1 MREKIYFQIDAEFHR
16 RRLDDFLFDKFYSLS
31 KMYLRE
37 VIKEGH
43 CEVNGYTGN
52 SGVILKTKDF
62 VEIEVDLNRE
72 TAMRPEKFPLDIVYE
87 EDDFL
92 LVNKPAE
99 MLVHPT
105 HRDKNGTLLNALS
118 YYLNQEVLWRRNGE
132 KSGADDQSEIR
143 NPKSEIIRPGLVHR
157 LDKKTSGLI
166 LIAKTPRAH
175 RILSAHFERKLVEK
189 KYLALVEGV
198 VEEDAGE
205 ISAPIGRFEETK
217 HWNIKTDGKA
227 AESRF
232 RVMERYA
239 DTTLLELQPVTGR
252 TNQLRIHCEY
262 IGHPIVGDERRGGR
276 EFGRLCLHAYKLA
289 FQHPTEYRRLEFEID
304 LPPDFIAEEQTKK
317 READ

>member
-1 MREKIYFQIDAEFHR
+1 MKNSARRIVREKIYFQVNADFHR

-37 VIKEGH
+37 VIKEGS

-52 SGVILKTKDF
+52 SGIILKTKDF
-62 VEIEVDLNRE
+62 VEIEVDLDRE
-72 TAMRPEKFPLDIVYE
+72 TAMRPEAFPLDIVHE
-87 EDDFL
+87 EESFL
-92 LVNKPAE
+92 LVNKPTE

-118 YYLNQEVLWRRNGE
+118 HYLNHEVLRQRSVE
-132 KSGADDQSEIR
+132 KFGTDEQSQIQ
-143 NPKSEIIRPGLVHR
+143 NPKSQIVRPGLVHR

-166 LIAKTPRAH
+166 LIAKTAHAH
-175 RILSAHFERKLVEK
+175 RVLSAHFERKLIEK

-198 VEEDAGE
+198 VKEDSGE

-217 HWNIKTDGKA
+217 YWNIKADGKP
-227 AESRF
+227 AETRF
-232 RVMERYA
+232 RVVERFA

-276 EFGRLCLHAYKLA
+276 EFKRLCLHAYKLS
-289 FQHPTEYRRLEFEID
+289 FRHPTEHRRLDFEIG
-304 LPPDFIAEEQTKK
+304 LPEDFTK
-317 READ
+317 

>member
-1 MREKIYFQIDAEFHR
+1 MREKVYFQIDAEFHR

-37 VIKEGH
+37 VIKEGN

-62 VEIEVDLNRE
+62 VEIEVDLGRE

-118 YYLNQEVLWRRNGE
+118 YYLNQEVLRRRSGE
-132 KSGADDQSEIR
+132 KSITDDQSQIP
-143 NPKSEIIRPGLVHR
+143 NPKSQIVRPGLVHR

-166 LIAKTPRAH
+166 LIAKTAHAH

-189 KYLALVEGV
+189 KYLALVEGILK
-198 VEEDAGE
+198 EDAGE

-227 AESRF
+227 AQSRF
-232 RVMERYA
+232 RVIERYA

-262 IGHPIVGDERRGGR
+262 IGHPIVGDEQRGGR
-276 EFGRLCLHAYKLA
+276 QFGRLCLHAYKLA
-289 FQHPTEYRRLEFEID
+289 FQHPTEHRRLEFKID
-304 LPPDFIAEEQTKK
+304 LPPDFMSGKINEKA
-317 READ
+317 RS